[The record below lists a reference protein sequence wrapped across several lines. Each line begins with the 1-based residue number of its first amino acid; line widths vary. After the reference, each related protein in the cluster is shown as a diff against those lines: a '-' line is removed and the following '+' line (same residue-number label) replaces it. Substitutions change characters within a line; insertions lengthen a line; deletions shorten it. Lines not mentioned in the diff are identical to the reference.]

1 MADTERFL
9 RPAGM
14 RRQAEIARRRWR
26 NMMIAAMSNKKFPP
40 EQKAHLEKMREE
52 LNIPLAEA
60 GAILEDYREK
70 GGTIHFF
77 GDRHQRLELLRDM
90 ITMMLVDGNLDARE
104 RKLLGRVAEKLDVT
118 DAQLDGYIEECRQA
132 LAPDV
137 AKGASSESSRL
148 SQRVFRRLT
157 QNNAH
162 QQELVATF
170 ETLDSN
176 GRKELE
182 MQVLEELVEK
192 RAPVRSDE
200 SARTIR
206 HRHAYLE
213 DQRVARLLLE
223 AGEVKEEQLR
233 PFREEQERLFQEN
246 GTAVSY
252 LSEMVKAHVLDP
264 RRVQALR
271 YQVRKDHADGEP
283 EPSWTRS
290 TEGVD
295 GHALTIA
302 YERVT
307 LDQTFRASHLRL
319 RGHLDHGTTPLL
331 REVFE
336 ELFEYHDDASRL
348 IILDLGELT
357 YMSSAGVGEIL
368 NARSTVLDR
377 WGDIRFIRA
386 GEGAMEILSLL
397 GVDQVLRVCNTLD
410 EALWSFVD
418 LAVLRD
424 H

>member
-9 RPAGM
+9 RPPAA
-14 RRQAEIARRRWR
+14 RREAEIARRRWR
-26 NMMIAAMSNKKFPP
+26 NLMIAAMTNKKFPP
-40 EQKAHLEKMREE
+40 EQKAYLEKMREE

-70 GGTIHFF
+70 GGAIHFF
-77 GDRHQRLELLRDM
+77 GDRHQRLELFRDM
-90 ITMMLVDGNLDARE
+90 ITMMLVDGGLDAKE
-104 RKLLGRVAEKLDVT
+104 RKLLGRIAEKLDVT

-132 LAPDV
+132 LPPEPTQ
-137 AKGASSESSRL
+137 GSSRESSRL

-157 QNNAH
+157 ENNAR
-162 QQELVATF
+162 QEDLVASF
-170 ETLDSN
+170 ESLDST

-213 DQRVARLLLE
+213 DQRVAKILLE
-223 AGEVKEEQLR
+223 AGEVTEEQLR

-246 GTAVSY
+246 GIAVSY
-252 LSEMVKAHVLDP
+252 LSEMVKAEVLAP
-264 RRVQALR
+264 ERVQALR
-271 YQVRKDHADGEP
+271 YEVRKEQAEVAP

-295 GHALTIA
+295 GQGLTIA

-307 LDQTFRASHLRL
+307 LDQTFRASFLRL
-319 RGHLDHGTTPLL
+319 QGQLDHGTAPLL
-331 REVFE
+331 REVFDD
-336 ELFEYHDDASRL
+336 LFANHDDASRL

-377 WGDIRFIRA
+377 WGDIRFLRA
-386 GEGAMEILSLL
+386 GEAAMEILTLL
-397 GVDQVLRVCNTLD
+397 GVDQVLRVCRTLD

-418 LAVLRD
+418 LAVVRD
-424 H
+424 R